1 MLTEIVSLSSF
12 VCFTSQARAL
22 TLPVQKLDLWRCSH
36 FSTTH
41 NPPLP
46 VHTHS
51 HYPLC
56 IVLRLTL
63 LDPQW
68 RPSLKQLR
76 ALAHVSRHHLPSC
89 YTLPQRPLTL
99 TKGHSRL
106 PKCTTKFALFK
117 VRNFLERRQCQET
130 HATLTPNSGQAPEY
144 P

>member
-41 NPPLP
+41 NPLFRCTL
-46 VHTHS
+46 THS
-51 HYPLC
+51 TLCVVAPL
-56 IVLRLTL
+56 ILY
-63 LDPQW
+63 PQW
-68 RPSLKQLR
+68 QLSLKQLR
-76 ALAHVSRHHLPSC
+76 ALAHVSRHHPPSC
-89 YTLPQRPLTL
+89 CTLPQRLLTL

-117 VRNFLERRQCQET
+117 VRIFLERRRCQET
-130 HATLTPNSGQAPEY
+130 HATLTPSGQAPEY

>member
-36 FSTTH
+36 FSTTPNPLFRCTLTH
-41 NPPLP
+41 N
-46 VHTHS
+46 
-51 HYPLC
+51 PLC

-89 YTLPQRPLTL
+89 CTLPQRPLTL

-106 PKCTTKFALFK
+106 PRCTTKFASFK